1 MGQEPRDPAGG
12 IRKTALTAGLPPCDG
27 GTWPIPGQVVFAA
40 TLFAGPFPQTQ
51 SDAMNKNDLIE
62 HIAQEYELTKT
73 FARDLVDN
81 VFQTITDSVQKG
93 EEVSLF
99 GFGKFKLV
107 ERKARK
113 GRNPQTGEAI
123 KIAASKNVKFEQARA
138 MKALVNTKRRGRK

>member
-1 MGQEPRDPAGG
+1 
-12 IRKTALTAGLPPCDG
+12 
-27 GTWPIPGQVVFAA
+27 
-40 TLFAGPFPQTQ
+40 
-51 SDAMNKNDLIE
+51 MNKNDLIE

-73 FARDLVDN
+73 FARDLVDT
-81 VFQTITDSVQKG
+81 VFQTITDTVQKG

-123 KIAASKNVKFEQARA
+123 KIAASKAVKF
-138 MKALVNTKRRGRK
+138 KAGKPFRDAVNV

>member
-1 MGQEPRDPAGG
+1 MLQEPRDLAGG
-12 IRKTALTAGLPPCDG
+12 NRKTVLTAGLRPCDG
-27 GTWPIPGQVVFAA
+27 GTWPTQGHVIRRAISSEF
-40 TLFAGPFPQTQ
+40 Q

-81 VFQTITDSVQKG
+81 VFQTITETVQKG
-93 EEVSLF
+93 EDVSLF

-123 KIAASKNVKFEQARA
+123 KIAASKSVKFEQARA

>member
-1 MGQEPRDPAGG
+1 
-12 IRKTALTAGLPPCDG
+12 
-27 GTWPIPGQVVFAA
+27 
-40 TLFAGPFPQTQ
+40 
-51 SDAMNKNDLIE
+51 MNKNDLIE

-81 VFQTITDSVQKG
+81 VFQTITDTVQKG

>member
-1 MGQEPRDPAGG
+1 
-12 IRKTALTAGLPPCDG
+12 
-27 GTWPIPGQVVFAA
+27 
-40 TLFAGPFPQTQ
+40 
-51 SDAMNKNDLIE
+51 MNKNDLVE

-81 VFQTITDSVQKG
+81 VFETISASIQKG
-93 EEVSLF
+93 EEVSIF
-99 GFGKFKLV
+99 GFGKFKVV

-138 MKALVNTKRRGRK
+138 MKDLVNTKRRGRK